1 MHPAHSPHTFLYEET
16 SPSRAMGVSPPITL
30 YFRLLIIS
38 QLRLQCLMLQEL
50 QDLLL
55 SKQHH

>member
-16 SPSRAMGVSPPITL
+16 SPSRAMGDSPPITL

-38 QLRLQCLMLQEL
+38 QLLFLYILCLQPMLKLL
-50 QDLLL
+50 Q
-55 SKQHH
+55 QHC